1 MRAPRWLSGKESAT
15 SVGNAGSVP
24 GLEIFSGGRNG
35 GSLQYFCLENPRDRG
50 AWRATVHRVAKE
62 SDMTEVTEHVAHI

>member
-1 MRAPRWLSGKESAT
+1 MVKNLPADAGDKGSM
-15 SVGNAGSVP
+15 GSVP

-50 AWRATVHRVAKE
+50 AWWAIVNRVAKKGIE
-62 SDMTEVTEHVAHI
+62 KKLVSFF